1 VVLTLIMAMRPPGA
15 SGEYIDGKPVFD
27 YCRCIDQKPFDRG
40 LAVNVINRNLH
51 RSPGSPEEKKD
62 SAALS
67 LGLIDSFIKVEKKV
81 DLVEAFCRN
90 LVGVVGGAAMLVTVF
105 MKHFGRDKFIEYIT
119 NYDNYGLLVGVGGV
133 FLFMFAYYSPKDV
146 WSAVFSERDD

>member
-1 VVLTLIMAMRPPGA
+1 MAMRPPGA

-27 YCRCIDQKPFDRG
+27 YCRCIDQKPFDRR

-67 LGLIDSFIKVEKKV
+67 LGLIDRFIKVEKKV
-81 DLVEAFCRN
+81 DLVEAFCRTSA
-90 LVGVVGGAAMLVTVF
+90 GVVGTAFILVTAI
-105 MKHFGRDKFIEYIT
+105 MKHFGRDKFIEYMT
-119 NYDNYGLLVGVGGV
+119 NYDNYGLLGGVGGAI
-133 FLFMFAYYSPKDV
+133 LFMFAYYTPKDV

>member
-1 VVLTLIMAMRPPGA
+1 MVLTLIMAMRPPGA

-62 SAALS
+62 
-67 LGLIDSFIKVEKKV
+67 V
-81 DLVEAFCRN
+81 
-90 LVGVVGGAAMLVTVF
+90 
-105 MKHFGRDKFIEYIT
+105 
-119 NYDNYGLLVGVGGV
+119 
-133 FLFMFAYYSPKDV
+133 SPPPAPAPRPPHSIPGK
-146 WSAVFSERDD
+146 